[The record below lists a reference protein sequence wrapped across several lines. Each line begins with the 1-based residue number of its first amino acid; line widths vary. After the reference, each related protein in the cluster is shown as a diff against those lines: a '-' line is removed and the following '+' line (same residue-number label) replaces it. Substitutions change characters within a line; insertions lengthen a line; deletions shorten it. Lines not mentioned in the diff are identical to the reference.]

1 MIWSAAIFAP
11 IVLIFTFNNW
21 KKEKSSELISKESRD
36 LIVQMKVFSDGT
48 KQLIGKIF
56 CNYMHELENSNLQR
70 FFPKKVDK
78 SQLLNEWSNMYALRL
93 QIHEKLYLITF
104 NNNDAELMHKI
115 EIYNSLIE
123 QIDAYFHLNKDD
135 LNDYSFLQKFTSSM
149 ESLIDELYSY
159 SLFQKNHKIITIEE

>member
-1 MIWSAAIFAP
+1 
-11 IVLIFTFNNW
+11 
-21 KKEKSSELISKESRD
+21 
-36 LIVQMKVFSDGT
+36 
-48 KQLIGKIF
+48 
-56 CNYMHELENSNLQR
+56 
-70 FFPKKVDK
+70 
-78 SQLLNEWSNMYALRL
+78 MYALRL

-159 SLFQKNHKIITIEE
+159 SLFQKTIK